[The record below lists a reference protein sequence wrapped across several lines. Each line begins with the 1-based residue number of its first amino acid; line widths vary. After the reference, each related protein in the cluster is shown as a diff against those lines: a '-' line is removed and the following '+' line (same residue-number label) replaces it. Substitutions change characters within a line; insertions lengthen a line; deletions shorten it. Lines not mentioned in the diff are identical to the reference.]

1 MFLHINS
8 LVVWVMALLSVAII
22 VMMLK
27 KHLDT
32 EPVKR
37 FVYQVIRIFNAITY
51 PSSIIVL
58 ISGICIL
65 SFVDST
71 NSLWFNYME
80 MVGTTIV
87 PVNIILLFIL
97 GKRVTTL
104 LAPKTDT
111 TESITTI
118 ELRVSTYL
126 SAVFLI
132 IALIL
137 SVILIV
143 GFKI

>member
-37 FVYQVIRIFNAITY
+37 VVYQVIRIFNAITY
-51 PSSIIVL
+51 PSCIIVL
-58 ISGICIL
+58 ISGVCIL

-80 MVGTTIV
+80 MVGTAIV

-111 TESITTI
+111 TGSITTI

-132 IALIL
+132 TALIL